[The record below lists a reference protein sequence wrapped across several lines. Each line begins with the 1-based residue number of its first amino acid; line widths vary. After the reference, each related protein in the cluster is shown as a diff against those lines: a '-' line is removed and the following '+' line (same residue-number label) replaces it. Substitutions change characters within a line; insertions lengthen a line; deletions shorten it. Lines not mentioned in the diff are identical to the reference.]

1 MKQTNRKK
9 KLTFLLSC
17 LVLLLCLAA
26 CSPEDGN
33 RTSED
38 DPATLE
44 DETPALTKWYDG
56 KFRTQLE
63 QQINSAYEDQGL
75 KFFFTVE
82 EPDVIVYNYQ
92 YASDLSF
99 DPEEYEGMA
108 SLLKTFL
115 DSTAPT
121 VKSDIAQYRDVYHL
135 PVKVIRMVYLDPDGN
150 TIVSL
155 DVDESYEPSDNALTG
170 QYDSLEDWVSSGG
183 KDGFAS
189 AINSS
194 FEQMGLTL
202 AVDFEADGDTLILIY
217 RFTEQQDIPDFT
229 REELQTYFA
238 QNMAPSLGESAASM
252 LDGLETMLG
261 FRISD
266 IRIQARNADG
276 TLLGEVSL
284 NEMQGGR

>member
-1 MKQTNRKK
+1 MKQNTRKK

-17 LVLLLCLAA
+17 LVLLLSLAA

-33 RTSED
+33 QTSEG
-38 DPATLE
+38 DPATLY

-63 QQINSAYEDQGL
+63 QQINKAYEEQGL

-92 YASDLSF
+92 YASDPSF
-99 DPEEYEGMA
+99 DPEKYEGMA
-108 SLLKTFL
+108 YLMKTFL
-115 DSTAPT
+115 DSAAPT

-135 PVKVIRMVYLDPDGN
+135 PVRVIRMVYLDPDGN
-150 TIVSL
+150 TIVSM
-155 DVDESYEPSDNALTG
+155 DVDESYEPSDNALAGG
-170 QYDSLEDWVSSGG
+170 QYDSLEDWVNSGG

-189 AINSS
+189 AINAS

-217 RFTEQQDIPDFT
+217 RFTEQQDVPDFA
-229 REELQTYFA
+229 REEMQNYFDE
-238 QNMAPSLGESAASM
+238 NIAPSLESAASM
-252 LDGLETMLG
+252 LDGLEAMLG
-261 FRISD
+261 FQISD
-266 IRIQARNADG
+266 MRIQARNADG

-284 NEMQGGR
+284 NEMQGDR